1 MARSPGWVAIVL
13 MVGMWSGLRVAAP
26 QAPAT
31 DYASLVEA
39 YRAGRPGSAERI
51 DSATAGD
58 LEAWIDAATSR
69 TGGLDWPAMRA
80 AAILHTERWF
90 IGMSNGRHDTG
101 ATHLDAAMR
110 LFVRLREIDKRHV
123 GFIHRWRAVVAALLG
138 QLSNADRMR
147 DFLSRTNEVFPI
159 DENRRGA
166 EQEFAAG
173 VIAERSATERSTDE
187 TTMSDAGAS
196 HMWGSAA
203 TSYEASL
210 RKDREFHMADLHL
223 GRVLMMQEKTREAAR
238 HFERAAAADDPRVQ
252 YLAQLFL
259 GSLAERAGRY
269 PEAERSYRTALQT
282 YPLGQSAPL
291 ALSQLFSRTGR
302 ESDAKKLNAMLAR
315 RTLVVEPLWTYVPP
329 ARPSR
334 FDSLLLLEE
343 LRAEVL
349 K

>member
-1 MARSPGWVAIVL
+1 MARSPGCVAIVL
-13 MVGMWSGLRVAAP
+13 IVGIWSGLPVAAT

-39 YRAGRPGSAERI
+39 YRAGRLDSVERI
-51 DSATAGD
+51 DSATTSD

-69 TGGLDWPAMRA
+69 TGGLDWPALRA

-90 IGMSNGRHDTG
+90 IRTSNSRHDTG
-101 ATHLDAAMR
+101 ATHLNAAMR
-110 LFVRLREIDKRHV
+110 LFVRLREIDRRHAS
-123 GFIHRWRAVVAALLG
+123 FIHRWRTVIATLLG
-138 QLSNADRMR
+138 QGSTADRMR
-147 DFLSRTNEVFPI
+147 DFISRTNELFPI
-159 DENRRGA
+159 DESRRGA
-166 EQEFAAG
+166 EQEFATG
-173 VIAERSATERSTDE
+173 VIAERIATERSTDE
-187 TTMSDAGAS
+187 TTTSDAGAS
-196 HMWGSAA
+196 HMWAAAA

-210 RKDREFHMADLHL
+210 RKDRQFHLAELHL

-269 PEAERSYRTALQT
+269 AEAERSYTSALQT

-291 ALSQLFSRTGR
+291 ALSQLFSRVGR
-302 ESDAKKLNAMLAR
+302 EGDAKKLNAVLAR
-315 RTLVVEPLWTYVPP
+315 RTLVIEPLWTYLPA